1 MKSKRPMLIAIFAL
15 LILAVLVNALG
26 ESGMIHAG
34 KEGLASLTFIDY
46 LPLYCLAAGGF
57 IMYILP
63 QKGRFWMFL
72 ALLISFLSYS
82 AVLVFNDQFNLGIAI
97 SPGVEHIF
105 FVLRWV
111 LLGVIVFYGFIK
123 RTLTF
128 WIMVALLVG
137 ISIGHDYP
145 FFGQSL
151 QIFSQIFLKMIKVII
166 APLLFATLVYGIAGH
181 SDMKQVGRM
190 GWKSLLYFE
199 IVTTFAL
206 FIGLAAINISKAGV
220 GIKQAEAVTQEIPK
234 VEAQTA
240 KEVIL
245 HIFPDSIVKSMAG
258 GDVLQIVIFSVFF
271 GIALIMVPMA
281 QRKPLI
287 NLTESLSET
296 MFKFTNLVMY
306 FAPVGVGAAM
316 AYTVGHMG
324 LGVLV
329 NLFHLLITLYAA
341 LIIFLLV
348 ILLPVAL
355 IIGLPIKKFVQA
367 IAEPVSIAFAT
378 TSSEAALPRAMEAMV
393 SIGVPRK
400 IVAFVMPTGY
410 SFNLDGTTLYLALA
424 SVFVAQAAHIDLSFG
439 EQLIIVFTLMLTSK
453 GVAGVPRASLV
464 ILLGTAASFGL
475 PTWPIF
481 IILGI
486 DELMDMART
495 SVNVIGNCLASV
507 VIAKWEGEFNP
518 NSNEAKE
525 IEI

>member
-1 MKSKRPMLIAIFAL
+1 MYAL
-15 LILAVLVNALG
+15 A
-26 ESGMIHAG
+26 
-34 KEGLASLTFIDY
+34 F
-46 LPLYCLAAGGF
+46 GGF
-57 IMYILP
+57 LLYILP
-63 QKGRFWMFL
+63 KKL
-72 ALLISFLSYS
+72 SLLTFSLLLVGFLSFS
-82 AVLVFNDQFNLGIAI
+82 AFLFLNAQFTWNI
-97 SPGVEHIF
+97 SLSPSIDTAF
-105 FVLRWV
+105 FILRWV
-111 LLGVIVFYGFIK
+111 MLGFIVFYGFVK
-123 RTLTF
+123 KTLTF
-128 WIMVALLVG
+128 WILVALLVG
-137 ISIGHDYP
+137 ISIGHDFP

-151 QIFSQIFLKMIKVII
+151 QIFSQIFLKLIKVII

-181 SDMKQVGRM
+181 SDIKQVGRM

-199 IVTTFAL
+199 VVTTFAL

-220 GIKQAEAVTQEIPK
+220 GIKQADAVVHDIPK
-234 VEAQTA
+234 VEPQTA

-245 HIFPDSIVKSMAG
+245 HIFPDSIAKSMAG
-258 GDVLQIVIFSVFF
+258 GDVLQIVIFSVLF

-287 NLTESLSET
+287 SFTESLSET
-296 MFKFTNLVMY
+296 MFKFTNIVMY
-306 FAPVGVGAAM
+306 FAPIGVGAAM

-329 NLFHLLITLYAA
+329 NLFHLLITLYIA
-341 LIIFLLV
+341 LIVFLLV
-348 ILLPVAL
+348 VLLPIAL
-355 IIGLPIKKFVQA
+355 IVKLPIRRFIQA

-424 SVFVAQAAHIDLSFG
+424 SIFVAQAANIHLSFG
-439 EQLIIVFTLMLTSK
+439 HQLVIVFTLMLTSK

-507 VIAKWEGEFNP
+507 VVAKWEGEFDP
-518 NSNEAKE
+518 NSVEAKE